1 MLFACII
8 IFTGRPTSDKKPA
21 VLIFSKTNGYHH
33 ACIPVGIEAIKKLG
47 KENGFAVDTTT
58 DSLKFTKKN
67 LKKYA
72 AIIFFARREKY
83 LVRIRKKPLKIIF
96 NREVDGSVFILQQ
109 IASTTGPGMVNW
121 QVHIL
126 NHIRHNRKQN

>member
-1 MLFACII
+1 MKKII
-8 IFTGRPTSDKKPA
+8 AIVILPVILLTFIAARSSEKKPA

-47 KENGFAVDTTT
+47 EENGFAVDTTT

-72 AIIFFARREKY
+72 AIIFMC
-83 LVRIRKKPLKIIF
+83 PT
-96 NREVDGSVFILQQ
+96 GTVF
-109 IASTTGPGMVNW
+109 GPE
-121 QVHIL
+121 QEEAF
-126 NHIRHNRKQN
+126 K